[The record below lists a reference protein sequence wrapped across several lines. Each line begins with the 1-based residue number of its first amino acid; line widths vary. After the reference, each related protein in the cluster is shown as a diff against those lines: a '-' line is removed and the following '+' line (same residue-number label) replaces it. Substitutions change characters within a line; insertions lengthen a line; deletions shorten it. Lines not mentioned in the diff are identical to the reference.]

1 MQAAPPPAFEA
12 MKSTGQSEKWK
23 KYKSNVMRILVLMLQ
38 VINGLSSTHPL
49 KGVYQASFDEF
60 TADHACTEQIYGLYA
75 TFLAEQY
82 DTTGG
87 RAEQPTFLSPGR
99 GRRLPAGAHPHRQS
113 QVRPNRRPRPVL
125 LHVRRRPVH
134 VCDGAVAQGRH
145 QQHASH
151 HVSAG
156 MTFGPATGGADVPV
170 GRLALVA

>member
-1 MQAAPPPAFEA
+1 MEAAPLPALEA

-49 KGVYQASFDEF
+49 KGVYPASFDEF

-87 RAEQPTFLSPGR
+87 KAEQPTFLSPD
-99 GRRLPAGAHPHRQS
+99 
-113 QVRPNRRPRPVL
+113 V
-125 LHVRRRPVH
+125 
-134 VCDGAVAQGRH
+134 AVAYLRALIHTGKAKFGHIDDRARLLFTCVDAQ
-145 QQHASH
+145 ST
-151 HVSAG
+151 SA
-156 MTFGPATGGADVPV
+156 M
-170 GRLALVA
+170 ALWLKGVINNMHRTMCQRV

>member
-49 KGVYQASFDEF
+49 KGVYPASFDEF

-87 RAEQPTFLSPGR
+87 RAEQPTFLSPD
-99 GRRLPAGAHPHRQS
+99 
-113 QVRPNRRPRPVL
+113 V
-125 LHVRRRPVH
+125 
-134 VCDGAVAQGRH
+134 AVAYLRALIHTGKAKFGQIDDRARFFFTCVDA
-145 QQHASH
+145 QST
-151 HVSAG
+151 SA
-156 MTFGPATGGADVPV
+156 M
-170 GRLALVA
+170 ALWLKGVINNMHRTMCQRV

>member
-38 VINGLSSTHPL
+38 VINGPSSTHPL
-49 KGVYQASFDEF
+49 KGVYPASFDEF

-87 RAEQPTFLSPGR
+87 KAEQPTFLSPD
-99 GRRLPAGAHPHRQS
+99 
-113 QVRPNRRPRPVL
+113 V
-125 LHVRRRPVH
+125 
-134 VCDGAVAQGRH
+134 AVAYLRALIHTGKAKFGQIDHRARFFFTCVDA
-145 QQHASH
+145 QST
-151 HVSAG
+151 SA
-156 MTFGPATGGADVPV
+156 MALPV
-170 GRLALVA
+170 WLKGVINNMHRTMCQRV